1 MDNRYPQPLQRQYS
15 QSDVIEPRRQMQSQQ
30 SRFQSPQQQYQQ
42 ERTESSSNMSR
53 QQDQLESGYQ
63 NYPQLQHQ
71 HSPEAAMYN
80 KRPENPRQI
89 QRQSSQFTTVSL
101 RRQPFRSATENEISG
116 GTPDVGRRIFINPT
130 DPLGAH
136 KSVNYDIPDWR
147 YLINEF
153 LIPDGGVL
161 QFVLFPLWI
170 LNCILVSI
178 PGILRWRARS
188 GRFLDNSIRTSRYNL
203 LDFIPKQLLYQFSK
217 IANLYFLMI
226 SMLQLVPN
234 WSPTGRFT
242 TIFPLFVFV
251 AIAMLREGF
260 DDLARHRADAKE
272 NNEIC
277 TRLNVERSNSSRRR
291 SSRIQ
296 NSQELEY
303 MNQVHRL
310 PLIDNA
316 SNTPKNDSPI
326 PQEAALRPTQS
337 QSRKES
343 PMLEPIEYA
352 ANTSFPL
359 KDGMTLAHWE
369 TVKSRNLQVGD
380 LVLIR
385 NNDMIPADIVVLAT
399 TNPNG
404 SCYIETANLDGETN
418 LKQKQAVKATSDIIR
433 DVPSLASFFGIVQTE
448 SPTDNL
454 YGFDGYLELGHRGT
468 GDRIP
473 LTPSQLLLR
482 GATLRNTHQVFG
494 VVTYTGED
502 TKIRMNANDPR
513 TKASTLEILTNRI
526 VILVFAFVLIL
537 SGVLTTAA
545 AFWETNVGVHHWY
558 LQSDK
563 ITVGTDYAASFFS
576 YVILFNTMVPISLY
590 VTMEMVKLIQTRFIN
605 WDRTMYDPVTDTPAE
620 ARTSSLNEE
629 LGQVQYIFSDK
640 TGTLTEN
647 LMVFRKLSVAGLSYF
662 HNSKNH
668 PSPAAD
674 PNQRDIYSP
683 APVEVLLKKIQ
694 SILSSRHSD
703 PISALTAY
711 VQSSPEA
718 TSEVCL
724 EKGFRFLEAMAL
736 CHTIV
741 PDRSQLVKQKQNAR
755 ISDTS
760 VATDNAATDSFIT
773 YQSSSPDEVALSDAA
788 REMLFALRDRNST
801 FVTISL
807 FSDTKSYEVLQTLE
821 FNSTRKR
828 MSVVYRFPDGRII
841 LLCKGADSIILER
854 LRDFNTLPLYERDFL
869 NKTNEHLESFATEGL
884 RTLLYAYR
892 VLEPNE
898 YANWSNRYAE
908 ASTALEGRAK
918 KLDAVAAEIE
928 RDLILLGATAIEDKL
943 QEGVPETIDALRRAG
958 IKIWML
964 TGDKKETAVN
974 IGHTCQITK
983 DWSELLYIEGKN
995 AAEIARSLE
1004 SCVIRAAEVQSGVKS
1019 QSAWNSNSTISYD
1032 SQPSKGPKSV
1042 HAEGKQPHVV
1052 LVCEGETLLKMEEQH
1067 VNYLQSI
1074 GNAAPHAA
1082 PSAPLPQIERQ
1093 NLRSKGGQYNRE
1105 NEQPRGTSAPV
1116 ADDGS
1121 PRDYSI
1127 LIRFL
1132 DLGIRCNSVICCR
1145 FSPAQKALI
1154 VSEVKNRIVVDDER
1168 LSQDVARKPRSGAKT
1183 GAAALLLDG
1192 TGNASKN
1199 RSVIGRFFK
1208 DLKRYSSPS
1217 CVTLAIGDGANDI
1230 PMIQAAHV
1238 GIGITGREGLAAAR
1252 SSDYSVAQF
1261 RFLQTLLFVH
1271 GRWNYV
1277 RISLFTLETF
1287 YKCISFYSSQALFQI
1302 WTGFSSATLY
1312 EPWTLSLYNIFF
1324 SSLPVLAVGVFERDL
1339 SRSTLMAVPELYRFG
1354 QLNHGFSAPLFLKW
1368 MVIGLWHAI
1377 SCLLF
1382 PFILYNGLKSSTQ
1395 AGGGLTTP
1403 TVSNSLSFNA
1413 IFYSDLTGSKEEEFI
1428 YALGTLGYGIMVI
1441 IITAKIAYMDSRYV
1455 TVYHHAAVLLTAAV
1469 WFAYNEIYPRLYP
1482 NFFSFGVET
1491 SGMQNMFR
1499 GYYWVIYLSIII
1511 LGGFMGIGLLDFTLK
1526 SFSAMWNS
1534 SNPIRHANLPDPSPK
1549 DSEAL
1554 EIARLV
1560 DHLHQSEIS
1569 GQSEKEF
1576 YEKEPTLTET
1586 AYSVATQSAADAGT
1600 WWNEKGPPT
1609 PFEWASINAVRW
1621 WQKWEYS
1628 FKIPSNLD
1636 HSIPIKPKS
1645 KSLKVSSSSSSV
1657 YSSKKESDSVR
1668 SKSSNM
1674 SQNQNQ
1680 QQRLIQIDPQG
1691 GSPQRSESQRFQV
1704 IQPQRVQQVQYSQ
1717 SNSSS
1722 ENMKYR

>member
-1 MDNRYPQPLQRQYS
+1 MDNRYPQHSQRQYS
-15 QSDVIEPRRQMQSQQ
+15 QSDAIESRRQTLSQQ
-30 SRFQSPQQQYQQ
+30 ASFQPTQQQYQL
-42 ERTESSSNMSR
+42 ERFEHSSPSNMSR
-53 QQDQLESGYQ
+53 QNSQRYQQQSVNQSNRQMQYQD
-63 NYPQLQHQ
+63 
-71 HSPEAAMYN
+71 SPEVAMRD

-101 RRQPFRSATENEISG
+101 RRQPYRSATENEISS
-116 GTPDVGRRIFINPT
+116 GTPEVGRRIFINPIE
-130 DPLGAH
+130 PLGAH
-136 KSVNYDIPDWR
+136 KSVNFDIPDWR

-153 LIPDGGVL
+153 LIPGGGVL

-178 PGILRWRARS
+178 PGILRWRSRS

-203 LDFIPKQLLYQFSK
+203 LDFIPKQLLFQLSK

-242 TIFPLFVFV
+242 TIFPLIVFV
-251 AIAMLREGF
+251 AIAMLREGY

-277 TRLNVERSNSSRRR
+277 TRLKVERSSSRRR
-291 SSRIQ
+291 SSHIQ
-296 NSQELEY
+296 NSQELEN
-303 MNQVHRL
+303 MNQ
-310 PLIDNA
+310 D
-316 SNTPKNDSPI
+316 
-326 PQEAALRPTQS
+326 AALRPTQS
-337 QSRKES
+337 QSQKS
-343 PMLEPIEYA
+343 SYTLDPIEYA
-352 ANTSFPL
+352 VNTSFPL
-359 KDGMTLAHWE
+359 KDGMSLAHWE
-369 TVKSRNLQVGD
+369 SIKSRNLKVGD

-418 LKQKQAVKATSDIIR
+418 LKQKQAVKATTDIIKN
-433 DVPSLASFFGIVQTE
+433 VQTLASFLGIMQTE

-454 YGFDGYLELGHRGT
+454 YGFDGYLEMGHRGT

-482 GATLRNTHQVFG
+482 GATLRNTHHVFG
-494 VVTYTGED
+494 VVAYTGED

-513 TKASTLEILTNRI
+513 TKSSTLEILTNRI

-537 SGVLTTAA
+537 SGALTTAA
-545 AFWETNVGVHHWY
+545 AYWETNVGVHHWY
-558 LQSDK
+558 LQKAPNSG
-563 ITVGTDYAASFFS
+563 GTDYAAAFFS

-590 VTMEMVKLIQTRFIN
+590 VTMEMVKLMQTRFIN
-605 WDRTMYDPVTDTPAE
+605 WDRSMYDPVTDTPAE

-662 HNSKNH
+662 HNSKKH
-668 PSPAAD
+668 PPPTVD
-674 PNQRDIYSP
+674 PNYHNIYTP

-694 SILSSRHSD
+694 SVLNSRHSD
-703 PISALTAY
+703 PMSALTTY
-711 VQSSPEA
+711 VQSSSEA
-718 TSEVCL
+718 TSEVCI
-724 EKGFRFLEAMAL
+724 EKALRFLEAMAL

-760 VATDNAATDSFIT
+760 VATDSFATDTFIA

-788 REMLFALRDRNST
+788 REMLFSLRDRNST

-807 FSDTKSYEVLQTLE
+807 FNDMKSYEVLQTLE

-828 MSVVYRFPDGRII
+828 MSVIYRFPDGRII

-854 LRDFNTLPLYERDFL
+854 LRDLNTLPPYERDFL
-869 NKTNEHLESFATEGL
+869 SKTNEHLGSFATEGL

-892 VLEPNE
+892 ILEPSE
-898 YANWSNRYAE
+898 YANWSKRYAE
-908 ASTALEGRAK
+908 ASTSLEGRAK
-918 KLDAVAAEIE
+918 KLDAIASEIE
-928 RDLILLGATAIEDKL
+928 CELILLGATAIEDKL

-983 DWSELLYIEGKN
+983 DWSELLFIEGKN
-995 AAEIARSLE
+995 SAEIARSLE
-1004 SCVIRAAEVQSGVKS
+1004 SCVIRAAEVQ
-1019 QSAWNSNSTISYD
+1019 NS
-1032 SQPSKGPKSV
+1032 SKGQSPWISNPKGTYESRPLKGPNSI
-1042 HAEGKQPHVV
+1042 HAEGNQPHVV

-1082 PSAPLPQIERQ
+1082 PSSPLPPIERQ
-1093 NLRSKGGQYNRE
+1093 NSRSKGGKYYRE
-1105 NEQPRGTSAPV
+1105 DEQPRGTSAPV

-1132 DLGIRCNSVICCR
+1132 DLGIRCDSVICCR

-1154 VSEVKNRIVVDDER
+1154 VSEVKNRVVEDDDR
-1168 LSQDVARKPRSGAKT
+1168 LSQDLARKSPGGAKT

-1192 TGNASKN
+1192 SVNVSKH
-1199 RSVIGRFFK
+1199 RSAIGRFFK
-1208 DLKRYSSPS
+1208 DLKRYSFPS

-1312 EPWTLSLYNIFF
+1312 EPWTLSLFNIFF
-1324 SSLPVLAVGVFERDL
+1324 SSLPVLAVGMFERDL

-1354 QLNHGFSAPLFLKW
+1354 QLNHGFSAPVFLKW

-1382 PFILYNGLKSSTQ
+1382 PFILYNGLRSSTQ

-1403 TVSNSLSFNA
+1403 TISNSLSFNA
-1413 IFYSDLTGSKEEEFI
+1413 IFYGDLTGSKEEDFI

-1441 IITAKIAYMDSRYV
+1441 IITIKIAYMDSRYV
-1455 TVYHHAAVLLTAAV
+1455 TIYHHAAVLLTAAV

-1482 NFFSFGVET
+1482 NFFSFGIET

-1499 GYYWVIYLSIII
+1499 GYYWIIHLSIII
-1511 LGGFMGIGLLDFTLK
+1511 LGGFMGVGLLDFTMK
-1526 SFSAMWNS
+1526 SFSALWNT
-1534 SNPIRHANLPDPSPK
+1534 SNPVRHTNLPDPSPK
-1549 DSEAL
+1549 DSDAL
-1554 EIARLV
+1554 EIARLM
-1560 DHLHQSEIS
+1560 DHLYQSEVK

-1576 YEKEPTLTET
+1576 HEKDERTET
-1586 AYSVATQSAADAGT
+1586 AYSVATQSAADAGA
-1600 WWNEKGPPT
+1600 WWNEKGSPT

-1628 FKIPSNLD
+1628 CRIPPNID
-1636 HSIPIKPKS
+1636 HSISIKPKQKPFS
-1645 KSLKVSSSSSSV
+1645 GSNSSV
-1657 YSSKKESDSVR
+1657 QSSNNKSDSVR
-1668 SKSSNM
+1668 SMSSNV
-1674 SQNQNQ
+1674 SQKQ
-1680 QQRLIQIDPQG
+1680 QKRLMQMDVRG
-1691 GSPQRSESQRFQV
+1691 VSPNRSESQRVQV
-1704 IQPQRVQQVQYSQ
+1704 IQPQKIQQVKYTQ
-1717 SNSSS
+1717 SSS